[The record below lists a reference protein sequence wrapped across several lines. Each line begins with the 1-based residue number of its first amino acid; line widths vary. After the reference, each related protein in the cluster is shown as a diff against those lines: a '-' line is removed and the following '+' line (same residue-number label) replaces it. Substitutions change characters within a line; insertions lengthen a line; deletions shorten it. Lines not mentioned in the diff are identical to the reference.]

1 MTDEQIIKALED
13 VRYHLTSHEHK
24 TVINEAIDLI
34 NELLENSENTQKAID
49 FWRDRSFQK
58 QAEAEK
64 LKAEQQNHKDFLLPI
79 MEAREDIKAE
89 AIKEF
94 ADKLKDEINQAIYT
108 YYNHAAGGYYLAENC
123 IDEID
128 NLVKEMGC
136 GE

>member
-1 MTDEQIIKALED
+1 MTDEQIVKSLED

-34 NELLENSENTQKAID
+34 NELLADSESTQKAID

-94 ADKLKDEINQAIYT
+94 ADRLKD
-108 YYNHAAGGYYLAENC
+108 GYSDF
-123 IDEID
+123 DERYEVILYD
-128 NLVKEMGC
+128 NLVCAIDDLVDEMGC